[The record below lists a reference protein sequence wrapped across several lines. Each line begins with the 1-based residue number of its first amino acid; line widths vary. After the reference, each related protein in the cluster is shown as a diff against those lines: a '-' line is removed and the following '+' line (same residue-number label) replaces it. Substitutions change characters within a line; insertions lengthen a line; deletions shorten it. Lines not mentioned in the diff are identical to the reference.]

1 MIYNSYILSSE
12 LNRIENNFITVK
24 IHGDDR
30 EDDFIIVK
38 DENDREYII
47 DSIAHS
53 KNYTDSPSTHL
64 CLLCKDG
71 GQGEIKR

>member
-24 IHGDDR
+24 IQGD
-30 EDDFIIVK
+30 
-38 DENDREYII
+38 DREYII

-53 KNYTDSPSTHL
+53 KNYTGSPSTHL

-71 GQGEIKR
+71 GQGEMKR

>member
-12 LNRIENNFITVK
+12 LNRIESNFITVK
-24 IHGDDR
+24 IQGD
-30 EDDFIIVK
+30 
-38 DENDREYII
+38 DREYII
-47 DSIAHS
+47 DSIVHS

>member
-12 LNRIENNFITVK
+12 LNRIESNFITVK
-24 IHGDDR
+24 IQGD
-30 EDDFIIVK
+30 
-38 DENDREYII
+38 DREYII
-47 DSIAHS
+47 DSISHS

>member
-12 LNRIENNFITVK
+12 LNRTENNFITVQ
-24 IHGDDR
+24 IQGD
-30 EDDFIIVK
+30 
-38 DENDREYII
+38 DREYII